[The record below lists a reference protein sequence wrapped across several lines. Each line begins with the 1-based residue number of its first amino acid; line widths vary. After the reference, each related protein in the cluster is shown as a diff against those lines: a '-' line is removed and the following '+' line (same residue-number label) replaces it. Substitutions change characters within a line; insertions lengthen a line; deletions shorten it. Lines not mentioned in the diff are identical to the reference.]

1 MPKYVPLI
9 GVLSALCFTGYGAV
23 NMHIAARA
31 ITKNCPD
38 EPTPEPERPR
48 GKPTEAGMRA
58 AEPIHKSLIR
68 MLNDLDDL
76 LDTIH
81 DDRSFAAVRSKLL
94 NRAREQKA
102 QAALHPNV
110 GLIPLGRVAAH
121 ELQQAMR
128 RHDKSLE
135 RAVNAVPD
143 VRIFFE
149 KEMAAILDPKS

>member
-23 NMHIAARA
+23 NMHMAARA

-38 EPTPEPERPR
+38 CPPPEPDRPR
-48 GKPTEAGMRA
+48 GKPTEAGLRA
-58 AEPIHKSLIR
+58 AEPVHKSLVR

-76 LDTIH
+76 LDTID

-94 NRAREQKA
+94 NRAREQRA

-110 GLIPLGRVAAH
+110 GMMPLGRAAAH
-121 ELQQAMR
+121 ELQQAIR

-135 RAVNAVPD
+135 RAVSAVPQ
-143 VRIFFE
+143 VRTFFE
-149 KEMAAILDPKS
+149 KEMAAILDAKQ

>member
-23 NMHIAARA
+23 NMHMAART

-38 EPTPEPERPR
+38 VPPPEPDRPR

-58 AEPIHKSLIR
+58 AEPVHQSLIR

-76 LDTIH
+76 LDTIQ

-102 QAALHPNV
+102 QAALHPNI
-110 GLIPLGRVAAH
+110 GMIPLGRVAAH
-121 ELQQAMR
+121 ELQQAIR

-135 RAVNAVPD
+135 RAVNAVPE
-143 VRIFFE
+143 VRVFFE
-149 KEMAAILDPKS
+149 KEMAKILSPNS